1 MQKSPSKLTILPF
14 CIIQVPLLVLVVIIF
29 ALSVALLNATIKS
42 ASIAGPQLVDG
53 GVTLEGIYN
62 GVIVLGAFQLFTA
75 VCFLFCFNLIN
86 GPEWWLYVLFVDLM
100 SFLLMVPYEAIF
112 LKFTTCFYFVMA
124 RASLAIILA
133 CFLLLVPLLVTLY
146 VFITGRSKDSS
157 FLKRDLKLL
166 VLPVVIIPAVAIL
179 AMNIVLINGLGP
191 RLSQDIQ
198 PSTIYMGFF
207 STNEIASI
215 QSGAYYKDANNATNF
230 DQRLVGTLS
239 QIISS
244 ADKQYA
250 YRFEQIFFLFSNEDV
265 LHTSFF
271 NYIRPSLIRT
281 KRTFFYNVDN

>member
-1 MQKSPSKLTILPF
+1 MQKVPSKLTILPF

-29 ALSVALLNATIKS
+29 ALSVALLNATRNS

-62 GVIVLGAFQLFTA
+62 GVIVLGAFQLFSA

-112 LKFTTCFYFVMA
+112 LKYTTCFYFVNNDMVMA

-133 CFLLLVPLLVTLY
+133 CFLLSVPLLVTLY

-157 FLKRDLKLL
+157 FLKCGLKLL

-179 AMNIVLINGLGP
+179 VMNIVLINKLGP

-215 QSGAYYKDANNATNF
+215 QSGSYFKDVNNATYF

-244 ADKQYA
+244 ADKKYA
-250 YRFEQIFFLFSNEDV
+250 YRFE
-265 LHTSFF
+265 
-271 NYIRPSLIRT
+271 
-281 KRTFFYNVDN
+281 